1 MLRTFHTHQVRKQ
14 TELTGCYW
22 DFTPCTGEFKE
33 QTFNVLTPSCWESYP
48 DFSNYR
54 GECIYKTT
62 FYAEGT
68 IRLEFK
74 GISHTATVYVD
85 GKEMTSHYNAYT
97 IFSTLVENLSCG
109 NHTLEIKVDNQFSEN
124 SALHIPNDYMTYG
137 GIIRPVV
144 MECLASAY
152 IHWVHV
158 TPFMENDIWKARVE
172 VKVENIILDA
182 LTLDIEVQIEDQK
195 VSWNNTCLKGKQT
208 CILELEMS
216 FNTITPWSVET
227 PQLYFVH
234 ATLVQNGQNIDDMI
248 DRFGFREV
256 KLEGTKILLNNQAV
270 LIKGLCRHEDHP
282 QFGCS
287 LPYEVIAADIA
298 IIKHLGANSVRTSH
312 YPNDELFL
320 DLCDEQGILV

>member
-152 IHWVHV
+152 MCNVCHYRLLQAGRPVASAVCVQASAVFVLAITSASSVV
-158 TPFMENDIWKARVE
+158 SGRVC
-172 VKVENIILDA
+172 VRD
-182 LTLDIEVQIEDQK
+182 
-195 VSWNNTCLKGKQT
+195 SSSLK
-208 CILELEMS
+208 
-216 FNTITPWSVET
+216 
-227 PQLYFVH
+227 
-234 ATLVQNGQNIDDMI
+234 
-248 DRFGFREV
+248 
-256 KLEGTKILLNNQAV
+256 
-270 LIKGLCRHEDHP
+270 LCH
-282 QFGCS
+282 
-287 LPYEVIAADIA
+287 
-298 IIKHLGANSVRTSH
+298 
-312 YPNDELFL
+312 
-320 DLCDEQGILV
+320 